1 MNRSEEH
8 NKVIQPFLEFI
19 IDEKNGYPEI
29 DASAIEQIDF
39 VIIE

>member
-1 MNRSEEH
+1 MMLQLKKQKTFTHST
-8 NKVIQPFLEFI
+8 KFI
-19 IDEKNGYPEI
+19 HKNGYPEI